1 MFLLKLSPKSLHF
14 DCVKRNNNQGVKI
27 MSHFVLVHGA
37 WEESGM
43 WDNVA
48 PILRQNG
55 HTVTAVDLPGHG
67 ANKKEGLQVTTE
79 LYIEALVDLISK
91 LDYPVILAGHSMNG
105 ALISHVAE
113 RIPEKIER
121 LVYVTAFLLK
131 NGGSVYSAMEG
142 DADGGAFPYVE
153 YSDDQAYATL
163 PEASL
168 RKIGLHDVDQAEIE
182 RILPMMAEWQGT
194 GPFMSEVAVTED
206 NFGSVPKTYVRT
218 SIDKMISPAL
228 QDTMILN
235 WEVDSVFELESGHFP
250 TSSVPDE
257 LADTLLRAAA
267 IDTSKL
273 VSNA

>member
-1 MFLLKLSPKSLHF
+1 
-14 DCVKRNNNQGVKI
+14 
-27 MSHFVLVHGA
+27 MSHFILVHGA

-43 WDNVA
+43 WDSGT
-48 PILRQNG
+48 PILEKNG
-55 HTVTAVDLPGHG
+55 HFVTAVDLPGHG
-67 ANKKEGLQVTTE
+67 ANKQEGLQVTTE
-79 LYIEALVDLISK
+79 LYIDALVGVISK
-91 LDYPVILAGHSMNG
+91 LNYPVVLAGHSMNG
-105 ALISHVAE
+105 ALISNVTE
-113 RIPEKIER
+113 KIPEKIER

-194 GPFMSEVAVTED
+194 EPFMSEVAATEE
-206 NFGSVPKTYVRT
+206 NFGSVSKTFVRT

-228 QDTMILN
+228 QDAMILN

-257 LADTLLRAAA
+257 LADALLRAAA